1 MSRLPHC
8 EGYESVY
15 CAPGVCFAPWQRSA
29 LPKLSPMHHEK
40 LDMIRSPTN
49 NDEVEAGLKPAKGAS
64 PPCFIGPP
72 YLRYLACDLVPWLS
86 YGI

>member
-64 PPCFIGPP
+64 PPQAPALLFHWPT
-72 YLRYLACDLVPWLS
+72 VPKVS
-86 YGI
+86 GV